1 MGKLSKMKIR
11 DTDLQT
17 AVVSDVLLDIEN
29 LYTYFYTEEGVVKA
43 VDGVSFSIQKDEIM
57 GLVGETGCGKSV
69 TALSILQLIRSPGK
83 ILGGSITFN
92 GEDLAQ
98 KTLNEIRKFR
108 GNKITMIFQDPLNS
122 LNPVLKV
129 GEQISEV
136 FKLHQM
142 EFLKEEKEN
151 TIKEN
156 NKLKQILKEVKND
169 FKEINRR
176 LKENL
181 KIIQNDDER
190 SLDDDMKQIILR
202 ENEEL
207 TDQKINL
214 QDQITELKFKVK
226 WRITINDIALRESAK
241 ILKTVG
247 LADGEQLLHRYPHE
261 LSGGMRQRIMISM
274 GLACHSQLLICDE
287 PTTALDVT
295 IQAQILELI
304 RELKRKLHNSVL
316 FITHNL
322 GVIYELCDTVAVMYS
337 GNIVEYGTVSNIME
351 SPLHPYT
358 QGLLSA
364 IPRVNR
370 EFRGNKLQIIR
381 GMVPNLIYPPSGCR
395 FHPRCKY
402 SMKICRETKPELE
415 DIEGIRKVACYLFHK
430 DKNNPDKK
438 ELFEKLSEEEKEEV
452 L

>member
-43 VDGVSFSIQKDEIM
+43 VDGVSFSIKKDEIM

-92 GEDLAQ
+92 GEDLTE
-98 KTLNEIRKFR
+98 KTLNEIRTFR

-142 EFLKEEKEN
+142 DFLKEEKQIAIN
-151 TIKEN
+151 EN

-169 FKEINRR
+169 FKEIKSR
-176 LKENL
+176 LQENL
-181 KIIQNDDER
+181 KIIQNKEER
-190 SLDDDMKQIILR
+190 SFDDDMEQNILR

-207 TDQKINL
+207 TDQKIKL
-214 QDQITELKFKVK
+214 QNQITELKFKVK

-247 LADGEQLLHRYPHE
+247 LADAEQLLYRFPHE

-337 GNIVEYGTVSNIME
+337 GNIVEYGSVSNIME

-370 EFRGNKLQIIR
+370 EMRGTKLQIIR

-402 SMKICRETKPELE
+402 SMKICLETKPELE
-415 DIEGIRKVACYLFHK
+415 NISGIRKVACFLFHN
-430 DKNNPDKK
+430 DKNSPEKK
-438 ELFEKLSEEEKEEV
+438 DLFKELSEEERVE
-452 L
+452 LL